1 MSDEIKKNKRRPGR
15 DAQAEESIQNE
26 SSRQTSE
33 RPTDMAASS
42 SMSDDSHGQESE
54 KVRLEFYGSELLRD
68 RAPKAFQILDSVATD
83 WKNDGD
89 FKALPVGHPVLQ
101 IVAAEGLS
109 RAKKIEKTLEEK
121 GVLPML
127 RIGIDFAKSKLNK
140 K

>member
-1 MSDEIKKNKRRPGR
+1 MSDEIKKSKRRPGR
-15 DAQAEESIQNE
+15 DAQAEESVQHETSSPSEPSPEE
-26 SSRQTSE
+26 SHDPET
-33 RPTDMAASS
+33 
-42 SMSDDSHGQESE
+42 E

-121 GVLPML
+121 GVLPIL